1 MISGSEH
8 DESRMLVPSLLFVG
22 VVVAAVGSLGAPL
35 ITSVAT
41 TFDVSL
47 SSAQWTLTLAL
58 LTGAVTT
65 PVLGRLGSG
74 PHRRA
79 AILGTLGVVSAG
91 GILTALPLSF
101 SWLLLGRAAQGV
113 GLALT
118 SMLMGVV
125 RDHLSDKRS
134 GSTIALLSVA
144 STAGVGVG
152 YPLSGFLAEHGGLRL
167 AYGFGAA
174 MTVMA
179 FAVALRVVPA
189 STRERATRI
198 EVPGAVLL
206 ALPLTLVLVLISET
220 ALWRSRP
227 WTAGVLAAIAVVA
240 AGIWVRVELR
250 SSAPL
255 VDLRLFRHRAV
266 VGANGAMLL
275 GGIGMYLLLTLA
287 TRYAQTPSGA
297 GYGFGLDVFAAG
309 LVLVPFSV
317 FGFLAGKLVPRALP
331 RVGAASALTVSA
343 LIVLVALALFAGT
356 RAGTRA
362 GIVELCAVMAILGFG
377 VGSFSAALP
386 AVVLPVVP
394 SAETSSVM
402 SINQVVRS
410 VGFSFGSAIG
420 GLVLAAGTSPGSTF
434 PGEDAYTSA
443 AWVGVIVT
451 AAAAIVSASVHH
463 GRAIAGHPT

>member
-134 GSTIALLSVA
+134 GSTISLLSVA

-179 FAVALRVVPA
+179 FAVALRVVPV
-189 STRERATRI
+189 STRKRATRI
-198 EVPGAVLL
+198 DVPGAVLL
-206 ALPLTLVLVLISET
+206 ALPLTLMLVLISET

-227 WTAGVLAAIAVVA
+227 WTAGVLVAIAVVA

-266 VGANGAMLL
+266 VGANGAMFL

-317 FGFLAGKLVPRALP
+317 FGFLAGKLVPRALR
-331 RVGAASALTVSA
+331 RVGAGSALTVSA

-356 RAGTRA
+356 RAGV
-362 GIVELCAVMAILGFG
+362 VELCAVMAILGFG
-377 VGSFSAALP
+377 VGSFSAVLP

-410 VGFSFGSAIG
+410 VGFSFGSAVG

-443 AWVGVIVT
+443 AWVGVVVT
-451 AAAAIVSASVHH
+451 AAAAIVSASVLH

>member
-1 MISGSEH
+1 MTAAECR
-8 DESRMLVPSLLFVG
+8 DSRLLVPALVFVG

-41 TFDVSL
+41 TFGVSL
-47 SSAQWTLTLAL
+47 SSAQWTLTVAL

-79 AILGTLGVVSAG
+79 AVLGTLGVVSVG

-118 SMLMGVV
+118 SMLMGVA
-125 RDHLSDKRS
+125 RDHLPDKRS

-152 YPLSGFLAEHGGLRL
+152 YPLSGLLTDHGGIRT

-174 MTVMA
+174 LTVMA
-179 FAVALRVVPA
+179 LAVAVKVIPPSPQKR
-189 STRERATRI
+189 STRI
-198 EVPGAVLL
+198 DVPGALLL
-206 ALPLTLVLVLISET
+206 ALALSLVLILVSET
-220 ALWRSRP
+220 ALWTSHP
-227 WTAGVLAAIAVVA
+227 WAVGTLAAIAIVS
-240 AGIWVRVELR
+240 AGMWVRVELR

-255 VDLRLFRHRAV
+255 VDLRLLRHRAV
-266 VGANGAMLL
+266 VGANGAMFL
-275 GGIGMYLLLTLA
+275 GGIGMYLLLTIV

-297 GYGFGLDVFAAG
+297 GYGFGLDVFTAG
-309 LVLVPFSV
+309 LILIPFSV
-317 FGFLAGKLVPRALP
+317 SGFLAGKLVPRALR
-331 RVGAASALTVSA
+331 RVGSAHALTFSALV
-343 LIVLVALALFAGT
+343 VLGALALFAGT
-356 RAGTRA
+356 RTS
-362 GIVELCAVMAILGFG
+362 VLELCAAMAVLGFG

-386 AVVLPVVP
+386 AVVLSVVP
-394 SAETSSVM
+394 PEETSSAM

-410 VGFSFGSAIG
+410 VGFAFGSALG
-420 GLVLAAGTSPGSTF
+420 GLVLAAGTSAGTTLPTEGSYS
-434 PGEDAYTSA
+434 DA
-443 AWVGVIVT
+443 AWFGAAVT
-451 AAAAIVSASVHH
+451 AAAVVTSATVLR
-463 GRAIAGHPT
+463 GRAGTGPLERAE

>member
-1 MISGSEH
+1 
-8 DESRMLVPSLLFVG
+8 MLVPSLLFVG

-134 GSTIALLSVA
+134 GSTISLLSVA

-189 STRERATRI
+189 STRTRATRI
-198 EVPGAVLL
+198 DVPGAVLL

-227 WTAGVLAAIAVVA
+227 WMAGVLAAIAVVA
-240 AGIWVRVELR
+240 AGIWVRVEMR

-266 VGANGAMLL
+266 VGANGAMFL

-317 FGFLAGKLVPRALP
+317 FGFLAGKLVPRALR
-331 RVGAASALTVSA
+331 RVGAGSALTVSA

-356 RAGTRA
+356 RADV
-362 GIVELCAVMAILGFG
+362 VELCAVMAILGFG

-410 VGFSFGSAIG
+410 VGFSFGSAVG

-443 AWVGVIVT
+443 AWVGVVVT
-451 AAAAIVSASVHH
+451 AAAAIVSASVLH

>member
-8 DESRMLVPSLLFVG
+8 DESRMFVPSLLFVG

-198 EVPGAVLL
+198 DVPGAVLL
-206 ALPLTLVLVLISET
+206 ALPLTLVLVLVSET

-266 VGANGAMLL
+266 VGANVAMFL

-317 FGFLAGKLVPRALP
+317 FGFLAGKLVPRALR

-356 RAGTRA
+356 RAGV
-362 GIVELCAVMAILGFG
+362 VELCAVMAILGFG
-377 VGSFSAALP
+377 VGSFSAVLP

-394 SAETSSVM
+394 SSETSSVM

-420 GLVLAAGTSPGSTF
+420 GLVLAAGTRPGSTF
-434 PGEDAYTSA
+434 PGEDAYTAA
-443 AWVGVIVT
+443 AWVGVVVT
-451 AAAAIVSASVHH
+451 AAAAIVSASVLH

>member
-1 MISGSEH
+1 
-8 DESRMLVPSLLFVG
+8 MLVPSLLFVG

-134 GSTIALLSVA
+134 GSTISLLSVA

-179 FAVALRVVPA
+179 FAVALRVVPV
-189 STRERATRI
+189 STRKRATRI
-198 EVPGAVLL
+198 DVPGAVLL
-206 ALPLTLVLVLISET
+206 ALPLTLMLVLISET

-227 WTAGVLAAIAVVA
+227 WTAGVLVAIAVVA

-266 VGANGAMLL
+266 VGANGAMFL

-317 FGFLAGKLVPRALP
+317 FGFLAGKLVPRALR
-331 RVGAASALTVSA
+331 RVGAGSALTVSA

-356 RAGTRA
+356 RAGV
-362 GIVELCAVMAILGFG
+362 VELCAVMAILGFG
-377 VGSFSAALP
+377 VGSFSAVLP

-410 VGFSFGSAIG
+410 VGFSFGSAVG

-443 AWVGVIVT
+443 AWVGVVVT
-451 AAAAIVSASVHH
+451 AAAAIVSASVLH

>member
-1 MISGSEH
+1 M
-8 DESRMLVPSLLFVG
+8 
-22 VVVAAVGSLGAPL
+22 
-35 ITSVAT
+35 
-41 TFDVSL
+41 
-47 SSAQWTLTLAL
+47 
-58 LTGAVTT
+58 
-65 PVLGRLGSG
+65 
-74 PHRRA
+74 
-79 AILGTLGVVSAG
+79 
-91 GILTALPLSF
+91 
-101 SWLLLGRAAQGV
+101 
-113 GLALT
+113 
-118 SMLMGVV
+118 
-125 RDHLSDKRS
+125 
-134 GSTIALLSVA
+134 
-144 STAGVGVG
+144 
-152 YPLSGFLAEHGGLRL
+152 
-167 AYGFGAA
+167 
-174 MTVMA
+174 
-179 FAVALRVVPA
+179 
-189 STRERATRI
+189 
-198 EVPGAVLL
+198 
-206 ALPLTLVLVLISET
+206 
-220 ALWRSRP
+220 
-227 WTAGVLAAIAVVA
+227 AAIAVVA

-266 VGANGAMLL
+266 VGANGAMFL

-356 RAGTRA
+356 RAGV
-362 GIVELCAVMAILGFG
+362 VELCAVMAILGFG
-377 VGSFSAALP
+377 VGSFSAVLP

-410 VGFSFGSAIG
+410 VGFSFGSAVG

-443 AWVGVIVT
+443 AWVGVVVT
-451 AAAAIVSASVHH
+451 AAAAIVSASVLH

>member
-1 MISGSEH
+1 MF
-8 DESRMLVPSLLFVG
+8 VPSLLFVG

-118 SMLMGVV
+118 SMLMGLV
-125 RDHLSDKRS
+125 RDRMSDKRS

-167 AYGFGAA
+167 AYGFAAA

-189 STRERATRI
+189 STRTRATRI
-198 EVPGAVLL
+198 DVPGAVLL

-266 VGANGAMLL
+266 VGANVAMFL

-317 FGFLAGKLVPRALP
+317 FGFLAGKLVPRALR
-331 RVGAASALTVSA
+331 RVGAGSALTVSA
-343 LIVLVALALFAGT
+343 LIVLVALALF
-356 RAGTRA
+356 AGTRA

-443 AWVGVIVT
+443 AWVGVVVT
-451 AAAAIVSASVHH
+451 AAAAIVSASVLH

>member
-1 MISGSEH
+1 MF
-8 DESRMLVPSLLFVG
+8 VPSLLFVG

-198 EVPGAVLL
+198 DVPGAVLL
-206 ALPLTLVLVLISET
+206 ALPLTLVLVLVSET

-266 VGANGAMLL
+266 VGANVAMFL

-317 FGFLAGKLVPRALP
+317 FGFLAGKLVPRALR

-356 RAGTRA
+356 RAGV
-362 GIVELCAVMAILGFG
+362 VELCAVMAILGFG
-377 VGSFSAALP
+377 VGSFSAVLP

-394 SAETSSVM
+394 SSETSSVM

-420 GLVLAAGTSPGSTF
+420 GLVLAAGTRPGSTF
-434 PGEDAYTSA
+434 PGEDAYTAA
-443 AWVGVIVT
+443 AWVGVVVT
-451 AAAAIVSASVHH
+451 AAAAIVSASVLH

>member
-134 GSTIALLSVA
+134 GSTISLLSVA

-179 FAVALRVVPA
+179 FAVALRVVPV
-189 STRERATRI
+189 STRKRATRI
-198 EVPGAVLL
+198 DVPGAVLL

-227 WTAGVLAAIAVVA
+227 WTAGVLVAIAVVA

-266 VGANGAMLL
+266 VGANGAMFL

-356 RAGTRA
+356 RAGV
-362 GIVELCAVMAILGFG
+362 VELCAVMAILGFG
-377 VGSFSAALP
+377 VGSFSAVLP

-410 VGFSFGSAIG
+410 VGFSFGSAVG

-443 AWVGVIVT
+443 AWVGVVVT
-451 AAAAIVSASVHH
+451 AAAAIVSASVLH

>member
-167 AYGFGAA
+167 AYGFGAV

-179 FAVALRVVPA
+179 FAVALRVVPV
-189 STRERATRI
+189 STRTRATRI
-198 EVPGAVLL
+198 DVPGAVLL

-220 ALWRSRP
+220 ALWTSRP
-227 WTAGVLAAIAVVA
+227 WTAGVLAAVSVVA
-240 AGIWVRVELR
+240 AGMWVRVELR

-266 VGANGAMLL
+266 VGANGAMFL

-287 TRYAQTPSGA
+287 TRFAQTPSGA

-317 FGFLAGKLVPRALP
+317 FGFLAGKLVPRALR
-331 RVGAASALTVSA
+331 RVGAGSALTVSA

-356 RAGTRA
+356 RAGV
-362 GIVELCAVMAILGFG
+362 GELCAVMAILGFG

-402 SINQVVRS
+402 SVNQVVRS

-443 AWVGVIVT
+443 AWVGVVVT
-451 AAAAIVSASVHH
+451 AAAAIVSASVLH

>member
-1 MISGSEH
+1 M
-8 DESRMLVPSLLFVG
+8 PSLLFVG

-134 GSTIALLSVA
+134 GSTISLLSVA

-179 FAVALRVVPA
+179 FAVALRVVPV
-189 STRERATRI
+189 STRKRATRI
-198 EVPGAVLL
+198 DVPGAVLL

-227 WTAGVLAAIAVVA
+227 WTAGVLVAIAVVA

-266 VGANGAMLL
+266 VGANGAMFL

-356 RAGTRA
+356 RAGV
-362 GIVELCAVMAILGFG
+362 VELCAVMAILGFG
-377 VGSFSAALP
+377 VGSFSAVLP

-410 VGFSFGSAIG
+410 VGFSFGSAVG

-443 AWVGVIVT
+443 AWVGVVVT
-451 AAAAIVSASVHH
+451 AAAAIVSASVLH

>member
-1 MISGSEH
+1 MTADAEH
-8 DESRMLVPSLLFVG
+8 RDLRLLVPALVFVG

-79 AILGTLGVVSAG
+79 AILGTLGVVSLG
-91 GILTALPLSF
+91 GVLTALPLSF

-118 SMLMGVV
+118 SMLMGVA

-152 YPLSGFLAEHGGLRL
+152 YPLSGFLTEHGGLRV

-179 FAVALRVVPA
+179 LAVALKVIPP
-189 STRERATRI
+189 STHKRATRI
-198 EVPGAVLL
+198 DVPGAVLL
-206 ALPLTLVLVLISET
+206 ALALSLVLILVSET
-220 ALWRSRP
+220 ALWTSGP
-227 WTAGVLAAIAVVA
+227 WTAGMLATVAVVS
-240 AGIWVRVELR
+240 AGMWVRVELR

-266 VGANGAMLL
+266 VGANGAMFL
-275 GGIGMYLLLTLA
+275 GGIGMYLLLTVV

-297 GYGFGLDVFAAG
+297 GYGFGLDVFMAG

-317 FGFLAGKLVPRALP
+317 FGFLAGKLSPAVLR
-331 RVGAASALTVSA
+331 RVGAGRALTVSA

-356 RAGTRA
+356 RAGVA
-362 GIVELCAVMAILGFG
+362 ELCAVMAILGFG

-386 AVVLPVVP
+386 AVVLPMVP
-394 SAETSSVM
+394 SEETSSAM

-420 GLVLAAGTSPGSTF
+420 GLVLAAGTSAGSIF
-434 PGEDAYTSA
+434 PSEGAYSSA
-443 AWVGVIVT
+443 AWVGVGVT
-451 AAAAIVSASVHH
+451 AAAAVTSATVLRRRGVAGPSV
-463 GRAIAGHPT
+463 

>member
-1 MISGSEH
+1 MF
-8 DESRMLVPSLLFVG
+8 VPSLLFVG

-134 GSTIALLSVA
+134 GSTISLLSVA

-179 FAVALRVVPA
+179 LAVALRVVPA
-189 STRERATRI
+189 STRKRATRI
-198 EVPGAVLL
+198 DVPGAVLL

-240 AGIWVRVELR
+240 AGIWVRVELK

-317 FGFLAGKLVPRALP
+317 FGFLAGKLVPRALR
-331 RVGAASALTVSA
+331 RVGAGSALTVSA
-343 LIVLVALALFAGT
+343 LIVLVALALF
-356 RAGTRA
+356 AGTRA

-451 AAAAIVSASVHH
+451 AAAAIVSASVLH

>member
-1 MISGSEH
+1 MF
-8 DESRMLVPSLLFVG
+8 VPSLLFVG

-41 TFDVSL
+41 TFAVSL

-101 SWLLLGRAAQGV
+101 SWLLLGRGAQGV

-189 STRERATRI
+189 STRTRATRI
-198 EVPGAVLL
+198 DVPGAVLL
-206 ALPLTLVLVLISET
+206 ALPLTLVFVLISET

-240 AGIWVRVELR
+240 AGIWVRVELK

-317 FGFLAGKLVPRALP
+317 FGFLAGKLVPRALR

-356 RAGTRA
+356 RT

-410 VGFSFGSAIG
+410 VGFSFGSAVG

-443 AWVGVIVT
+443 AWVGVVVT
-451 AAAAIVSASVHH
+451 AAAAIVSASVLH

>member
-1 MISGSEH
+1 M
-8 DESRMLVPSLLFVG
+8 PSLLFVG

-167 AYGFGAA
+167 AYGFCAA

-266 VGANGAMLL
+266 VGANVAMFL

-317 FGFLAGKLVPRALP
+317 FGFLAGKLVPRALR

-343 LIVLVALALFAGT
+343 LIVLVALALF
-356 RAGTRA
+356 AGTRA

-410 VGFSFGSAIG
+410 VGFSFGSAVG

-443 AWVGVIVT
+443 AWVGVVVT
-451 AAAAIVSASVHH
+451 AAAAIVSASVLH

>member
-1 MISGSEH
+1 M
-8 DESRMLVPSLLFVG
+8 PSLLFVG

-134 GSTIALLSVA
+134 GSTISLLSVA

-179 FAVALRVVPA
+179 FAVALRVVPV
-189 STRERATRI
+189 STRTRATRI
-198 EVPGAVLL
+198 DVPGAVLL

-220 ALWRSRP
+220 ALWTSRP
-227 WTAGVLAAIAVVA
+227 WTAGVLAAVSVVA
-240 AGIWVRVELR
+240 AGMWVRVELR

-266 VGANGAMLL
+266 VGANGAMFL

-287 TRYAQTPSGA
+287 TRFAQTPSGA

-317 FGFLAGKLVPRALP
+317 FGFLAGKLVPRALR
-331 RVGAASALTVSA
+331 RVGAGSALTVSA

-356 RAGTRA
+356 RAGV
-362 GIVELCAVMAILGFG
+362 GELCAVMAILGFG

-402 SINQVVRS
+402 SVNQVVRS

-434 PGEDAYTSA
+434 PGEDVYTSA
-443 AWVGVIVT
+443 AWVGVVVT
-451 AAAAIVSASVHH
+451 AAAAIVSASVLH

>member
-1 MISGSEH
+1 
-8 DESRMLVPSLLFVG
+8 MLVPSLLFVG

-167 AYGFGAA
+167 AYGFGAV

-179 FAVALRVVPA
+179 FAVALRVVPV
-189 STRERATRI
+189 STRTRATRI
-198 EVPGAVLL
+198 DVPGAVLL

-220 ALWRSRP
+220 ALWTSRP
-227 WTAGVLAAIAVVA
+227 WTAGVLAAVSVVA
-240 AGIWVRVELR
+240 AGMWVRVELR

-266 VGANGAMLL
+266 VGANGAMFL

-287 TRYAQTPSGA
+287 TRFAQTPSGA

-317 FGFLAGKLVPRALP
+317 FGFLAGKLVPRALR
-331 RVGAASALTVSA
+331 RVGAGSALTVSA

-356 RAGTRA
+356 RAGV
-362 GIVELCAVMAILGFG
+362 GELCAVMAILGFG

-402 SINQVVRS
+402 SVNQVVRS

-443 AWVGVIVT
+443 AWVGVVVT
-451 AAAAIVSASVHH
+451 AAAAIVSASVLH

>member
-8 DESRMLVPSLLFVG
+8 DESRMFVPSLLFVG

-189 STRERATRI
+189 STRTRATRI
-198 EVPGAVLL
+198 DVPGAVLL

-240 AGIWVRVELR
+240 AGIWVRVEMR

-266 VGANGAMLL
+266 VGANVAMFL

-317 FGFLAGKLVPRALP
+317 FGFLAGKLVPRALR
-331 RVGAASALTVSA
+331 RVGAGSALTVSA
-343 LIVLVALALFAGT
+343 LIVLVALALF
-356 RAGTRA
+356 AGTRA

-410 VGFSFGSAIG
+410 VGFSFGSAVG

-443 AWVGVIVT
+443 AWVGVVVT
-451 AAAAIVSASVHH
+451 AAAAIVSASVLH

>member
-189 STRERATRI
+189 STRTRATRI
-198 EVPGAVLL
+198 DVPGAVLL

-220 ALWRSRP
+220 ALWTSRP

-266 VGANGAMLL
+266 VGANVAMFL

-317 FGFLAGKLVPRALP
+317 FGFLAGKLVPRALR
-331 RVGAASALTVSA
+331 RVGAGSALTVSA

-356 RAGTRA
+356 RAGV
-362 GIVELCAVMAILGFG
+362 VELCAVMAILGFG

-443 AWVGVIVT
+443 AWVGVVVT
-451 AAAAIVSASVHH
+451 AAAAIVSASVLH

>member
-1 MISGSEH
+1 M
-8 DESRMLVPSLLFVG
+8 
-22 VVVAAVGSLGAPL
+22 
-35 ITSVAT
+35 
-41 TFDVSL
+41 
-47 SSAQWTLTLAL
+47 AL

-167 AYGFGAA
+167 AYGFCAA

-266 VGANGAMLL
+266 VGANVAMFL

-317 FGFLAGKLVPRALP
+317 FGFLAGKLVPRALR
-331 RVGAASALTVSA
+331 RVGAGSALTVSA
-343 LIVLVALALFAGT
+343 LIVLVALALF
-356 RAGTRA
+356 AGTRA

-402 SINQVVRS
+402 SMNQVVRS

-443 AWVGVIVT
+443 AWVGVVVT
-451 AAAAIVSASVHH
+451 TAAAIVSASVLH
-463 GRAIAGHPT
+463 GRAIAGHST

>member
-1 MISGSEH
+1 LISGSEH

-134 GSTIALLSVA
+134 GSTISLLSVA

-179 FAVALRVVPA
+179 FAVALRVVPV
-189 STRERATRI
+189 STRKRATRI
-198 EVPGAVLL
+198 DVPGAVLL
-206 ALPLTLVLVLISET
+206 ALPLTLMLVLISET

-227 WTAGVLAAIAVVA
+227 WTAGVLVAIAVVA

-266 VGANGAMLL
+266 VGANGAMFL

-317 FGFLAGKLVPRALP
+317 FGFLAGKLVPRALR
-331 RVGAASALTVSA
+331 RVGAGSALTVSA

-356 RAGTRA
+356 RAGV
-362 GIVELCAVMAILGFG
+362 VELCAVMAILGFG
-377 VGSFSAALP
+377 VGSFSAVLP

-410 VGFSFGSAIG
+410 VGFSFGSAVG

-443 AWVGVIVT
+443 AWVGVVVT
-451 AAAAIVSASVHH
+451 AAAAIVSASVLH

>member
-189 STRERATRI
+189 STRTRATRI
-198 EVPGAVLL
+198 DVPGAVLL

-220 ALWRSRP
+220 ALWTSRP

-266 VGANGAMLL
+266 VGANVAMFL

-317 FGFLAGKLVPRALP
+317 FGFLAGKLVPRALR
-331 RVGAASALTVSA
+331 RVGAGSALTVSA

-356 RAGTRA
+356 RAGV
-362 GIVELCAVMAILGFG
+362 VELCAVMAILGFG

-451 AAAAIVSASVHH
+451 AAAAIVSASVLH

>member
-1 MISGSEH
+1 LISGSEH
-8 DESRMLVPSLLFVG
+8 DESRMFVPSLLFVG

-91 GILTALPLSF
+91 GILTALPLSI

-189 STRERATRI
+189 STRTRATRI
-198 EVPGAVLL
+198 DVPGAVLL
-206 ALPLTLVLVLISET
+206 ALPLTLVFVLISET
-220 ALWRSRP
+220 PLWTSRP

-240 AGIWVRVELR
+240 AGIWVRVELK

-317 FGFLAGKLVPRALP
+317 FGFLAGKLVPRALR
-331 RVGAASALTVSA
+331 RVGAGSALTVSA
-343 LIVLVALALFAGT
+343 LIVLVALALF
-356 RAGTRA
+356 AGTRA

-443 AWVGVIVT
+443 AWVGVVVT
-451 AAAAIVSASVHH
+451 AAAAIVSASVLH

>member
-1 MISGSEH
+1 
-8 DESRMLVPSLLFVG
+8 MLVPSLLFVG

-134 GSTIALLSVA
+134 GSTISLLSVA

-179 FAVALRVVPA
+179 FAVALRVVPV
-189 STRERATRI
+189 STRKRATRI
-198 EVPGAVLL
+198 DVPGAVLL

-227 WTAGVLAAIAVVA
+227 WTAGVLVAIAVVA

-266 VGANGAMLL
+266 VGANGAMFL

-356 RAGTRA
+356 RAGV
-362 GIVELCAVMAILGFG
+362 VELCAVMAILGFG
-377 VGSFSAALP
+377 VGSFSAVLP

-410 VGFSFGSAIG
+410 VGFSFGSAVG

-443 AWVGVIVT
+443 AWVGVVVT
-451 AAAAIVSASVHH
+451 AAAAIVSASVLH

>member
-189 STRERATRI
+189 STRTRATRI
-198 EVPGAVLL
+198 DVPGAVLL

-240 AGIWVRVELR
+240 AGIWVRVELK

-266 VGANGAMLL
+266 VGANGAMFL

-317 FGFLAGKLVPRALP
+317 FGFLAGKLVPRALR

-343 LIVLVALALFAGT
+343 LIVLVALALF
-356 RAGTRA
+356 AGTRA

-451 AAAAIVSASVHH
+451 AAAAIVSASVLH